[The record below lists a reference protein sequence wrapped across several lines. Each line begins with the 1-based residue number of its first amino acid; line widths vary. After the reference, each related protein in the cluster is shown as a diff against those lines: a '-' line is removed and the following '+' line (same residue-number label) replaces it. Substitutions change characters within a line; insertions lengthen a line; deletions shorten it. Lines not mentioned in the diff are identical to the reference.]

1 MPPAQAIPPKPQVV
15 APNLGVPIPPSAS
28 RRTTNQRAGL
38 DGHTSGRAGNLT
50 PAQRHRARLREWV

>member
-1 MPPAQAIPPKPQVV
+1 MPTMPQVV
-15 APNLGVPIPPSAS
+15 APSLEALASPSPS

-50 PAQRHRARLREWV
+50 PAQRHRARLRQRV